1 MTLALAEL
9 WQIPILLKCNV
20 RPGTKADDP
29 MRQLVFLLL
38 ALVVIPAFV
47 PASLAVTSTTDI
59 ENRILR
65 AITFVE
71 NNYHSSAVVSG
82 YLHDQNGS
90 VMRAYT
96 EDNALVA
103 LALSSFQETHFSTSH
118 YVDLQRAARFVAA
131 AQAPDGDF
139 YQYYDFGNGTW
150 KSSGKFY
157 YWNSLVFMSVAY
169 AAFTVTSQINSENGF
184 WSPIVDRLSLC
195 LDVWLPASLNG
206 DGGVVFAFPN
216 GLRGTDV
223 RYQGALLM
231 GLMYVA
237 AFEYYWGRKDI
248 AERFA
253 RYARLMATWLNSLQE
268 RDRSRW
274 GNGGFYSNASMNLQ
288 PSEENAFAMFGLN
301 SYYKGIGLLIPSQR
315 TELDGMRNMMQQ
327 WEEGYVENITD
338 SYGGV
343 SFGRDANGPIPY
355 PRLTWT
361 TSATLAATV
370 DVWINLGPA
379 KYWNDSS
386 RIYAWLTGSDERS
399 TDMQTPQGN
408 FYEGPVDGRQL
419 RPSDL
424 ATTMLA
430 LYSIIRA
437 AFVRI
442 PGTYPV
448 SVSNPPRFTRTSSS
462 TNLVTTEPTIS
473 ITQETS
479 AALANFSLYAVV
491 GLVVV
496 IGVFAGLYAFKSR
509 TKKKRKRSRIRRSA
523 SKKTR

>member
-1 MTLALAEL
+1 
-9 WQIPILLKCNV
+9 
-20 RPGTKADDP
+20 

-38 ALVVIPAFV
+38 ALAVIPAFV
-47 PASLAVTSTTDI
+47 PANLAIGSTPDI
-59 ENRILR
+59 ENRISR
-65 AITFVE
+65 AITFAE

-90 VMRAYT
+90 VMRSYT

-103 LALSSFQETHFSTSH
+103 LALSSFQETHFSTSY

-150 KSSGKFY
+150 ESGGKFY
-157 YWNSLVFMSVAY
+157 YWNSLVLMSVAY
-169 AAFTVTSQINSENGF
+169 AAFTVTSQIDSERGF
-184 WSPIVDRLSLC
+184 WSPIVDRLRLC
-195 LDVWLPASLNG
+195 IDVWLPTSLNAN
-206 DGGVVFAFPN
+206 GGVVFAFPN

-237 AFEYYWGRKDI
+237 AFEYYWGRKDV
-248 AERFA
+248 ADRFA
-253 RYARLMATWLNSLQE
+253 GYARLMATWLDSLQE
-268 RDRSRW
+268 HDRSRW
-274 GNGGFYSNASMNLQ
+274 GNGGFYSNSTMNVQ
-288 PSEENAFAMFGLN
+288 SSEENAFAMFGLN
-301 SYYKGIGLLIPSQR
+301 SYYKGVGLLMPSQR
-315 TELDGMRNMMQQ
+315 AELDGMRNMMQQ

-379 KYWNDSS
+379 RYWNDSN
-386 RIYAWLTGSDERS
+386 RIYGWLTGNNERS
-399 TDMQTPQGN
+399 TDIQTPEGS
-408 FYEGPVDGRQL
+408 FYEGLVAGSPL
-419 RPSDL
+419 PPSNL
-424 ATTMLA
+424 ATDMLA

-437 AFVRI
+437 AFVKI

-462 TNLVTTEPTIS
+462 THLVTTEPTIT
-473 ITQETS
+473 ITHETG
-479 AALANFSLYAVV
+479 AAFANFSLYAAA
-491 GLVVV
+491 GLVIV
-496 IGVFAGLYAFKSR
+496 IGAFAGLYAFKWK
-509 TKKKRKRSRIRRSA
+509 TMAKRKRSGIRRSA
-523 SKKTR
+523 STKTR

>member
-1 MTLALAEL
+1 M
-9 WQIPILLKCNV
+9 

-29 MRQLVFLLL
+29 MRQLVFLVL
-38 ALVVIPAFV
+38 ALAVIPAFV
-47 PASLAVTSTTDI
+47 PANLAVTSTTDI

-90 VMRAYT
+90 VMRSYT

-103 LALSSFQETHFSTSH
+103 LALSSFQETHFSTSY

-139 YQYYDFGNGTW
+139 YQYYDFGNRTW
-150 KSSGKFY
+150 ESSGKFY
-157 YWNSLVFMSVAY
+157 YWNSLVLMSVAY
-169 AAFTVTSQINSENGF
+169 AAFTVTSQINSESGF
-184 WSPIVDRLSLC
+184 WSPIVDRLRLC
-195 LDVWLPASLNG
+195 IDVWLPTSLNAN
-206 DGGVVFAFPN
+206 GGVVFAFPS

-237 AFEYYWGRKDI
+237 DFEYYWGRKDV
-248 AERFA
+248 ADRFA
-253 RYARLMATWLNSLQE
+253 GYARLMATWLDSLQE

-274 GNGGFYSNASMNLQ
+274 GNGGFYSNGTMNLQ
-288 PSEENAFAMFGLN
+288 SSEENAFAMFGLN

-315 TELDGMRNMMQQ
+315 AELDGMRNMMQQ

-343 SFGRDANGPIPY
+343 SFGRVANGPIPY

-370 DVWINLGPA
+370 DVWIDLGPA

-386 RIYAWLTGSDERS
+386 RIYAWLTGSNERS
-399 TDMQTPQGN
+399 TDIQTPQGS
-408 FYEGPVDGRQL
+408 FYEGLVAGDTLP
-419 RPSDL
+419 PSNL
-424 ATTMLA
+424 ATDMLA

-437 AFVRI
+437 AFVKI

-448 SVSNPPRFTRTSSS
+448 SVSNPRFTRTTSS
-462 TNLVTTEPTIS
+462 THLATTEPTI
-473 ITQETS
+473 IMTHETG
-479 AALANFSLYAVV
+479 AAFANFSLYAAV
-491 GLVVV
+491 GLVIV
-496 IGVFAGLYAFKSR
+496 IGAFAGSYAFRSR
-509 TKKKRKRSRIRRSA
+509 TRKKRKRSGIRRSA
-523 SKKTR
+523 STKTR

>member
-1 MTLALAEL
+1 
-9 WQIPILLKCNV
+9 
-20 RPGTKADDP
+20 

-38 ALVVIPAFV
+38 ALAVIPAFV
-47 PASLAVTSTTDI
+47 PANLAIGSTPDI

-65 AITFVE
+65 AITFLE
-71 NNYHSSAVVSG
+71 GTYHSSAVVSG

-90 VMRAYT
+90 VMRSYT
-96 EDNALVA
+96 EDNALAA
-103 LALSSFQETHFSTSH
+103 LALSSYQETHFSTTY

-150 KSSGKFY
+150 ESSGKFY
-157 YWNSLVFMSVAY
+157 YWNSLVLMSVAY
-169 AAFTVTSQINSENGF
+169 AAFTVTTQINSESGF
-184 WSPIVDRLSLC
+184 WSPIIDRLSLC
-195 LDVWLPASLNG
+195 IDVWLPTSLST
-206 DGGVVFAFPN
+206 DGGVLFEFPN
-216 GLRGTDV
+216 GSRGTDV

-237 AFEYYWGRKDI
+237 AFEYYWGRKDV
-248 AERFA
+248 ADRFA
-253 RYARLMATWLNSLQE
+253 SYARLMAAWLNSLQE

-288 PSEENAFAMFGLN
+288 SSEENAFAMFGLN
-301 SYYKGIGLLIPSQR
+301 SYYKGIGLLNPSQQ

-327 WEEGYVENITD
+327 WEEGYVENIMD

-355 PRLTWT
+355 PKLTWT

-379 KYWNDSS
+379 KYWNDST
-386 RIYAWLTGSDERS
+386 RIYGWLTGNNERS
-399 TDMQTPQGN
+399 TDVQTPEGS
-408 FYEGPVDGRQL
+408 FYTGLVAGGTL
-419 RPSDL
+419 SPSNL
-424 ATTMLA
+424 ATDMLA

-448 SVSNPPRFTRTSSS
+448 SVSNPRFTRTSSLAQ
-462 TNLVTTEPTIS
+462 LVTTKST
-473 ITQETS
+473 ITQETG
-479 AALANFSLYAVV
+479 AAVANYSLYAAV
-491 GLVVV
+491 GLAVV
-496 IGVFAGLYAFKSR
+496 IGAFVGLYAFKLR
-509 TKKKRKRSRIRRSA
+509 TGKKRKRSRIHRSGRT
-523 SKKTR
+523 KTGRHKPRNLV